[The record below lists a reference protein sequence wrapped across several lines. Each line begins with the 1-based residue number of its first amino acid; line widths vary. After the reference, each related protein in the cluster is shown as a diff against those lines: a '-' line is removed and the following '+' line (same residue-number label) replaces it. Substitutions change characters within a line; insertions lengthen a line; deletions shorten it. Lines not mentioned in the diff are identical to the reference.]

1 MPNYVTDGAIGID
14 LNTVAS
20 AVSSDLSK
28 PGNTS
33 TLGQTHEGNNNSE
46 WIFVMATSA
55 INPGALVAIETN
67 NTVSALIS
75 TNMVS
80 ANRRIG
86 FAQTTFAASTFGFVA
101 TRGNNILVRVVG
113 AVSGGGGQPLYT
125 TDTAGALSTV
135 TNSASHFAIWNVYLK
150 SSVSASASTAAA
162 ATASVSWP
170 MREPATSDK

>member
-1 MPNYVTDGAIGID
+1 MPNFVTDGAIGID
-14 LNTVAS
+14 LDNISSADANTYRGVPAR
-20 AVSSDLSK
+20 
-28 PGNTS
+28 
-33 TLGQTHEGNNNSE
+33 LGQTHEGNNNSE
-46 WIFVMATSA
+46 WIFVMASSA
-55 INPGALVAIETN
+55 VAAGAMVVIESN
-67 NTVSALIS
+67 NLVSALIS
-75 TNMVS
+75 TNLVS
-80 ANRRIG
+80 ANRRLG
-86 FAQTTFAASTFGFVA
+86 FAQTAFTSSQFGFVA

-170 MREPATSDK
+170 MREPVSSDRA